1 MTDALRFTTL
11 RIGKVVIS
19 VEHQPA
25 LDVDVRVL
33 RASDGSYRLLDAALS
48 DPLATAAEAVAR
60 AEELWVS
67 RSPEVSVDLSWRED
81 GTTPLPDERPCPVC
95 GAPARASAHH
105 PRRLCPAWMVGRGAR
120 GWWAEAH
127 HPRRLCPACV
137 AEATDADGRRLVFG
151 NSDLSGGLLAKY
163 ADTGETHAGDQCFVR
178 GVPCRA
184 EERRLGG
191 FVVQPLIA

>member
-105 PRRLCPAWMVGRGAR
+105 PRRLCPA
-120 GWWAEAH
+120 
-127 HPRRLCPACV
+127 CV